1 MEYISIAISILLI
14 IIGLILTAISVNLV
28 KTIKNNSDKTV
39 ENIANKINKA
49 STAVAILTIIESAL
63 LIVNI
68 IIR

>member
-14 IIGLILTAISVNLV
+14 IIGLILTVIAVNLV

-39 ENIANKINKA
+39 EKIANKINKA